1 MGVVPTTPAG
11 FYQMFQDKNDMVW
24 SGSDQFTSFKHPN
37 GFQYWLFGDTILG
50 TENAT
55 GGYDAGWTMI
65 GNSIML
71 QQGDQLVPALA
82 SGSSLAVADPATRTT
97 GTDGNLERYWTQGM
111 FSCNGFVYA
120 LAQRVRNTSSGFEIV
135 GGELAKFVLDTTTG
149 KLTPKAML
157 VLPSTGQPE
166 VPGPKGIQ
174 WCSDA
179 VVSGGYVYLYGAT
192 RAEGNPY
199 VIHFS
204 YVARV
209 PTTSVENVSAWR
221 FYKASTGTWVDKIEL
236 LDQDVVNQPDAIFAS
251 QASSV
256 RYINGKWVEIDK
268 PWNGWGV
275 DVKIRTSATPY
286 GPWTED
292 TLFQSPEGTFE
303 GLPYETYAPQLH
315 PEFPL
320 TSGKT
325 LVSIARNF
333 KGADLPTI
341 GSNADLYKAEFYE
354 FTI

>member
-1 MGVVPTTPAG
+1 MGVTPTSAAG
-11 FYQMFQDKNDMVW
+11 FYQMFQDKNDLTW
-24 SGSDQFTSFKHPN
+24 SGSDQFTSYKAN

-50 TENAT
+50 TENAA
-55 GGYDAGWTMI
+55 GGYDGGWTMI
-65 GNSIML
+65 GNSILL
-71 QQGDQLVPALA
+71 QQGDLLVPALA
-82 SGSSLAVADPATRTT
+82 SGSSLAVPDPATR
-97 GTDGNLERYWTQGM
+97 DSSNLERYWTQGM
-111 FSCNGFVYA
+111 FAANGFVYV

-135 GGELAKFVLDTTTG
+135 GGELAKFSQDATTG
-149 KLTPKAML
+149 KLTFKSMI

-179 VVSGGYVYLYGAT
+179 VVSAGGYVYIFGAT

-204 YVARV
+204 YVMRV
-209 PTTSVENVSAWR
+209 PTASVENVSAWR
-221 FYKASTGTWVDKIEL
+221 FYKASTGTWVDKIDQ

-256 RYINGKWVEIDK
+256 RWINSKWVEIDK

-275 DVKIRTSATPY
+275 DVKIRTASTPM
-286 GPWTED
+286 GPWTEA

-320 TSGKT
+320 GSGKV

-333 KGADLPTI
+333 KNGDLPTI